1 MIPGPGQIKKLM
13 AFVPSLATYGACGG
27 TLVLF
32 FASEWKARELLQ
44 FIPVYNRKY
53 FEEKERDM

>member
-1 MIPGPGQIKKLM
+1 MLPGPAQFKLLKS
-13 AFVPSLATYGACGG
+13 FVPSAATYGACAG
-27 TLVLF
+27 TLVLY

-44 FIPVYNRKY
+44 FIPIYNRKY